1 MRKVCIVF
9 CFLFSSVSIWAQGI
23 DLGVKAGV
31 NFANITDASEYDNR
45 TGFSGGFFAGINF
58 SDKLGIQG
66 DLLYSVQ
73 GAEIEK
79 EKIDLNYV
87 NVPIVLKYYLFMGLN
102 LQAGPQF
109 GFLIDDNVKELFS
122 NNIESKSFDTSGI
135 VGIGYDLPLGFRI
148 EGRYNFGFTD
158 VIDGVDGKNN
168 VITLSLGFSIL

>member
-1 MRKVCIVF
+1 MRKVCMVF

-31 NFANITDASEYDNR
+31 NFANITDASGYDNR
-45 TGFSGGFFAGINF
+45 TGFTGGVFAGINF

-66 DLLYSVQ
+66 DLLYSAQ
-73 GAEIEK
+73 GAEFGE

-109 GFLIDDNVKELFS
+109 GFIIDDNVKELF
-122 NNIESKSFDTSGI
+122 NNNTDSKSFDTSGI

-148 EGRYNFGFTD
+148 DGRYNFGFTD
-158 VIDGVDGKNN
+158 VIDGIDGKNN
-168 VITLSLGFSIL
+168 VFTLSLGFSLL